1 MFISKEEYRELC
13 AELNRT
19 RKELKK
25 ERVTQLAYERALNKA
40 LKDKRITYET
50 YNDLIVMVDESMDE
64 LFEIYDL

>member
-25 ERVTQLAYERALNKA
+25 ERVTQLAYARALSKA
-40 LKDKRITYET
+40 LRDKRIAYET
-50 YNDLIVMVDESMDE
+50 YNELIVMVDESMDE

>member
-25 ERVTQLAYERALNKA
+25 ERVTQLAYARALNKA
-40 LKDKRITYET
+40 LRNKRISYET
-50 YNDLIVMVDESMDE
+50 YDELIVMVDEAIDE